1 MTLIDSQVK
10 EEVYGVRT
18 KEDKEREVRH
28 YIGKQT

>member
-1 MTLIDSQVK
+1 MTLIDSQVE

-18 KEDKEREVRH
+18 KGEKEREVGH